1 MLPHDRS
8 SFRRVGSGQVVLT
21 ACADVH
27 ELATSNGHG
36 ANGRSEELELLSAW
50 RQPNK
55 IHSLPEAH
63 SSVSFPGPDSPWIWK
78 LWAFAGVGFM
88 VSVGYMDPG
97 AFKPYVTCAEIC
109 QANKAG
115 AVCRELG
122 N

>member
-1 MLPHDRS
+1 MHIRAFAS
-8 SFRRVGSGQVVLT
+8 SDKYYV
-21 ACADVH
+21 A
-27 ELATSNGHG
+27 
-36 ANGRSEELELLSAW
+36 GRSEEVELLLGW

-97 AFKPYVTCAEIC
+97 TLESRRELCAAKSCE
-109 QANKAG
+109 AG
-115 AVCRELG
+115 TESAGVAVRELG